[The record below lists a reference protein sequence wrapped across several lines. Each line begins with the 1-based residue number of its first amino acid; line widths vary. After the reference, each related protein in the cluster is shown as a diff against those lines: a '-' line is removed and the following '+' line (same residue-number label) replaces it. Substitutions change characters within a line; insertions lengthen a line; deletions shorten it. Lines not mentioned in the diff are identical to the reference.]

1 MQKERDNTVDVL
13 KGIAI
18 LLVVIGHFSPVQQVE
33 NFIYSFHM
41 PLFFF
46 LSGIKFWYSF
56 GKKINKENIK
66 QLLPKMFAKRVCSLC
81 LPYVSWSVIRFGFL
95 GDSIIESFNRL
106 WFLPTLFGIIAIFSA
121 AEFATLFIESGNEF
135 KSICI
140 EILLGYRS

>member
-1 MQKERDNTVDVL
+1 MQKERDNTVDIL

-46 LSGIKFWYSF
+46 LSGITFWYSF

-66 QLLPKMFAKRVCSLC
+66 QLLPKMLAKRVCSLC
-81 LPYVSWSVIRFGFL
+81 LPYVS
-95 GDSIIESFNRL
+95 
-106 WFLPTLFGIIAIFSA
+106 
-121 AEFATLFIESGNEF
+121 
-135 KSICI
+135 
-140 EILLGYRS
+140 